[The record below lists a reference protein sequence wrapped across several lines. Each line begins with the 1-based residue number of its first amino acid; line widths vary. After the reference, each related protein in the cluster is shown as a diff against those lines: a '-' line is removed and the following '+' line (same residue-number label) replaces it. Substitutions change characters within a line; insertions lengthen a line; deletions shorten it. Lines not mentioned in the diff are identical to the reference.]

1 MERTKMARI
10 ATPQDD
16 EHHSRVKDSKK
27 DWLQASVSSENLQSI
42 MGFLD
47 MRDRFALMRTKKWL
61 MQEPVTTNFT
71 SFCGKCED
79 CVAKNQHLCKDKDNQ
94 QPASFWKSLL
104 KHSRGVDGGS
114 LKEIHLASC
123 DAFSASVLSES
134 AFAKEA
140 FAGLQ
145 VLDLNRCNTLGAD
158 GVSLLFYDVCAP
170 CLGRRLIDGIV
181 LLACTSWRFWQR
193 FARTCASFTCVTWR
207 LIASPL
213 RRSCA
218 TTTRPSASWTCSAVT
233 L

>member
-1 MERTKMARI
+1 MEKEMERVKMARI

-16 EHHSRVKDSKK
+16 EHHHSRRDTKK

-42 MGFLD
+42 MGFLS

-61 MQEPVTTNFT
+61 MQEPVTTSFT

-158 GVSLLFYDVCAP
+158 GLVILAEVCTNLRELHLRDMAVDSKALETFLRNNHKTLRVVDLLGCHTVTGDDV
-170 CLGRRLIDGIV
+170 RNV
-181 LLACTSWRFWQR
+181 V
-193 FARTCASFTCVTWR
+193 FAKTFRT
-207 LIASPL
+207 
-213 RRSCA
+213 
-218 TTTRPSASWTCSAVT
+218 
-233 L
+233 